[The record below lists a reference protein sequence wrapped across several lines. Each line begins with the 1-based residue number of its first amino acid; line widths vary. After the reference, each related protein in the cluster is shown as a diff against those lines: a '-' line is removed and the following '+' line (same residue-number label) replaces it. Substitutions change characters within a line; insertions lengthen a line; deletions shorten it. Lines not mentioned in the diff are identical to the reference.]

1 MSLATGSAL
10 SSEQQGVARWA
21 RDLFARDDWALV
33 DTETTGLDRAAEVI
47 DIAVLDRHGRVLLD
61 TLVRPQGP
69 ITPGAAA
76 VHHLAAADVADA
88 PTFPEVWPA
97 LLAALRGRAL
107 LAYNVSF
114 DERLLRQTAQR
125 HRLRL
130 PAVPTECVMRA
141 YARFWGEPGRGGG
154 RWQSLDRACAQQGLP
169 PGNHRALG
177 DCRATWALL
186 RAMAA
191 RAADE
196 PAPAPDE
203 ALLRVIARWAQV
215 RREVK
220 AVSLRVETLLSS
232 ADPHAVDGDV
242 LTLVTAFEF
251 HRAKLNEAESRLLLE
266 AVLAR
271 VLGAPYR
278 VRCVGPDEVEALGVR
293 R

>member
-1 MSLATGSAL
+1 MSLAPGDVL
-10 SSEQQGVARWA
+10 SPAQQGTARWA
-21 RDLFARDDWALV
+21 RDLFARDDWALL
-33 DTETTGLDRAAEVI
+33 DTETTGLDGAAEVI
-47 DIAVLDRHGRVLLD
+47 DVAVLDRHGRVLLD
-61 TLVRPQGP
+61 TLVRPQGA
-69 ITPGAAA
+69 ISRGAAA
-76 VHHLAAADVADA
+76 VNHLAAGDVADA

-125 HRLRL
+125 YGLRL

-141 YARFWGEPGRGGG
+141 YARFWGEPGRGKGA
-154 RWQSLDRACAQQGLP
+154 RAQSLDRACAQQGLP
-169 PGNHRALG
+169 PGTHRALG

-191 RAADE
+191 RAAAE
-196 PAPAPDE
+196 PAPTPDE
-203 ALLRVIARWAQV
+203 ALLRVIERWAQV

-220 AVSLRVETLLSS
+220 AASLRVETLLSS
-232 ADPHAVDGDV
+232 ADPRAVNGDV
-242 LTLVTAFEF
+242 LTLVTTFEF

-266 AVLAR
+266 AALAR

-278 VRCVGPDEVEALGVR
+278 VRCVGPEETIDGR